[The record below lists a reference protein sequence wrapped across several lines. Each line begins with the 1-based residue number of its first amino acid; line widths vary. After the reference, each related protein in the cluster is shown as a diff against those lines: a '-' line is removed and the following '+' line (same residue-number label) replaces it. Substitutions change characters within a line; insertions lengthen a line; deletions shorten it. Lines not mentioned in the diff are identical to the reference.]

1 MGTRTLIQVNNH
13 YRHYKGTLYLVLA
26 LAKHSETHEAM
37 VVYQD
42 TTDPNKIWTRPLA
55 MFEDDVEWQG
65 ATTKRFTHQT
75 L

>member
-1 MGTRTLIQVNNH
+1 MTVQIGEH
-13 YRHYKGTLYLVLA
+13 YRHYKGTLYVILN

-42 TTDPNKIWTRPLA
+42 TTDLNKIWTRPIV

-65 ATTKRFTHQT
+65 ATVKRFTFET